1 MTTLH
6 DALERRVSA
15 TRAASSLQGVLQ
27 RHVETLRWALLESH
41 RASGLLDL
49 NVTEAN
55 LREEPADVAGPYVSG
70 TRRRYRPAWRALN
83 VCKSG
88 GFPYD
93 RGIMT
98 LCQPITCIIDKSG
111 VRTGASWGE
120 RGG

>member
-88 GFPYD
+88 LAARDCEGCAAPLAQLTPRTQHPPFPVSKF
-93 RGIMT
+93 G
-98 LCQPITCIIDKSG
+98 
-111 VRTGASWGE
+111 
-120 RGG
+120 

>member
-41 RASGLLDL
+41 RASGLLGL

-55 LREEPADVAGPYVSG
+55 LREAPADVAGLLRERNSLEISTRVGG
-70 TRRRYRPAWRALN
+70 TKHVQVGRN
-83 VCKSG
+83 T
-88 GFPYD
+88 
-93 RGIMT
+93 GI
-98 LCQPITCIIDKSG
+98 
-111 VRTGASWGE
+111 AS
-120 RGG
+120 

>member
-1 MTTLH
+1 M
-6 DALERRVSA
+6 S
-15 TRAASSLQGVLQ
+15 
-27 RHVETLRWALLESH
+27 LLESH

-88 GFPYD
+88 LDMALTDYP
-93 RGIMT
+93 
-98 LCQPITCIIDKSG
+98 
-111 VRTGASWGE
+111 GAVTHRRPEEVLSAG
-120 RGG
+120 

>member
-70 TRRRYRPAWRALN
+70 TSRRYRPAWRALN

-88 GFPYD
+88 GPVS
-93 RGIMT
+93 
-98 LCQPITCIIDKSG
+98 SG
-111 VRTGASWGE
+111 VVTSEIWPHSAS
-120 RGG
+120 